1 VFAARRVPAPHLRS
15 ESVKPTSR
23 RPFGMA
29 RLSLLAIALA
39 SGATLAVSSLAACS
53 EKGSSGGSTNASG
66 KAPNVLL
73 DEAADAMGRE
83 DWKGASAT
91 LDGVIS
97 HPKATAEDKASAW
110 SDKVV
115 CEARAKDDAAGIAV
129 LDKMTAAKVDLTS
142 NQYAHLI
149 QDLTAGDR
157 LTAAVAAIAAGTE
170 RFKGDPEV
178 KAKFEKLAEILDQR
192 MQEKGDDA
200 GRARLKAIGYVSG
213 K

>member
-1 VFAARRVPAPHLRS
+1 
-15 ESVKPTSR
+15 VKPKSR
-23 RPFGMA
+23 HPFGLA

-39 SGATLAVSSLAACS
+39 GGATLAVSALVACN
-53 EKGSSGGSTNASG
+53 EKGSSG

-129 LDKMTAAKVDLTS
+129 LEKMAAAKVDLTS
-142 NQYAHLI
+142 NQYAHMI
-149 QDLTAGDR
+149 QDLTAADR

-170 RFKGDPEV
+170 RFKGDAEV
-178 KAKFEKLAEILDQR
+178 KAKFEKLAGILDQR

-200 GRARLKAIGYVSG
+200 GRAKLKSIGYVSG